1 MLIGLH
7 DAELE
12 AKLKSRNKLT
22 RNSIKYSNL
31 AIMKIS
37 TYHKQLGDDVVWWQ
51 PYADLMFD
59 IKYDT
64 VYSSKIFE
72 TTPDNR
78 ALPLNVIKGGTG
90 YKIYENLPDS
100 IEKCFPD
107 YSLYPDYDAAIGF
120 ITRGCPNK
128 CRWCIVPT
136 KEGDIRPNNRWQEI
150 IRKDTPNITLMDNNI
165 LACDYGIQQLIE
177 LSKTD
182 YRIDINQGLDARL
195 IDPVIARILSNVKYI
210 KKMGGKKKNEII
222 RFSCDSQ
229 AQIPALRRAVNF
241 LVFEGVKRERI
252 MCYALVTAD
261 IKETAA
267 RIEEIKDLGV
277 TSIYAQA
284 EINPAQGIM
293 LTRAMK
299 EFAERYVKGNL
310 YHNESWEQYCNR
322 KQYDPYCEKLGK
334 S

>member
-12 AKLKSRNKLT
+12 AKLKSRNKIT
-22 RNSIKYSNL
+22 RKSLKYPNL
-31 AIMKIS
+31 VIMKIA
-37 TYHKQLGDDVVWWQ
+37 TYHKALGDEVVWWQ

-59 IKYDT
+59 ISYDK
-64 VYSSKIFE
+64 VYSSKVFE
-72 TTPDNR
+72 TTPENR
-78 ALPLNVIKGGTG
+78 ALPLNAVKGGTG
-90 YKIYENLPDS
+90 YGIYENLPDS
-100 IEKCFPD
+100 IDRCFPD
-107 YSLYPDYDAAIGF
+107 YTIYPDYDTAIGF

-136 KEGDIRPNNRWQEI
+136 KEGDIKPYNRWKEI
-150 IRKDTPNITLMDNNI
+150 VRKDTLNITLMDNNI
-165 LACDYGIQQLIE
+165 LACDYGVQQLIE

-195 IDPVIARILSNVKYI
+195 IDPTIARILSELKYI
-210 KKMGGKKKNEII
+210 KRMGGKKKGEVI

-229 AQIPALRRAVNF
+229 AQITALRRAVNL

-252 MCYALVTAD
+252 MCYALVTVD
-261 IKETAA
+261 IRETAA
-267 RIEEIKDLGV
+267 RIEEIKGLGI

-293 LTRAMK
+293 PTRAMK

-310 YHNESWEQYCNR
+310 YHKESWEQYCDR
-322 KQYDPYCEKLGK
+322 KGYDPYCKNLGK
-334 S
+334 